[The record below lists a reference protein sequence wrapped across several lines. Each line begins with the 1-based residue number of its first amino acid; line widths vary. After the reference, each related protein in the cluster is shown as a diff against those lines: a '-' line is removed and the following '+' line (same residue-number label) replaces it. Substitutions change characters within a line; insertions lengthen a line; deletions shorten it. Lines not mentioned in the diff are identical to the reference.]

1 MVDRYYR
8 KIEDVENDIE
18 NAMQISS
25 ILLKLKGYDDDLEK
39 IDTNENNI
47 SSNLSKIEDNETN
60 ISTNLEKIDDNLE
73 KINDIKSIL
82 PKSEIFKKTYS
93 IKNQSFRF
101 TRNIVYFKLLE
112 IEIENNFNKD
122 GKLEFDNY
130 IYYKYKN
137 LQLDHHRLQHEYR
150 ILDDKNNL
158 LYKKI
163 LNKTNTSDLDID
175 KNVMLVKD
183 NFYIIFKNNYNK
195 IKIILDL
202 YRVYRHGTGNFNL
215 EVINESFV
223 KVSYLDKN
231 DISLKIEDNENN
243 ISSNLSKIASNKDD
257 ITSNLSKIGSNKD
270 DITSNLSKINNNET
284 NISSNLSKI
293 NNNENNISSNLS
305 KINNNENNIS
315 SNLSKIDANKN
326 NISTNLSKIS
336 DNENNISSNLSK
348 ISDNENNISSN
359 LSKINNN
366 ENNISSNLS
375 KINNNENNISSNLS
389 KISNNENNISTNL
402 IKITSNEDD
411 ILYNLN
417 EINYLK
423 NNSSKSYLKNVYNIL
438 FYDKKTQVSFR
449 NYFFERVFDIN
460 SNINDFIEMSFKIS
474 LQYENISERSYVK
487 TLYEIFDEN
496 DNSLYIKSVNNS
508 DYSYYSNKIF
518 IDESIFYNFTKNI
531 KKIKFVIKFQM
542 ILSRVI
548 KIWYIKNDN
557 YRLVIKN
564 YGI

>member
-1 MVDRYYR
+1 M
-8 KIEDVENDIE
+8 
-18 NAMQISS
+18 
-25 ILLKLKGYDDDLEK
+25 ILNLFYQNQKFLKK
-39 IDTNENNI
+39 
-47 SSNLSKIEDNETN
+47 
-60 ISTNLEKIDDNLE
+60 
-73 KINDIKSIL
+73 
-82 PKSEIFKKTYS
+82 YS

-130 IYYKYKN
+130 TYYRYNN
-137 LQLDHHRLQHEYR
+137 LQHDHHRLQHEYR

-163 LNKTNTSDLDID
+163 LNKTNTSDLDFD
-175 KNVMLVKD
+175 KNIMLVKD

-215 EVINESFV
+215 ELINESFI
-223 KVSYLDKN
+223 KVSHLDKN
-231 DISLKIEDNENN
+231 DISLKIENN
-243 ISSNLSKIASNKDD
+243 ISS
-257 ITSNLSKIGSNKD
+257 
-270 DITSNLSKINNNET
+270 
-284 NISSNLSKI
+284 
-293 NNNENNISSNLS
+293 
-305 KINNNENNIS
+305 
-315 SNLSKIDANKN
+315 
-326 NISTNLSKIS
+326 NLSKIS

-359 LSKINNN
+359 LSKI
-366 ENNISSNLS
+366 SD
-375 KINNNENNISSNLS
+375 NENNISSNLS
-389 KISNNENNISTNL
+389 KISDNENNISSNLSKISDNENNISSNLGKIDANKNDISTNI
-402 IKITSNEDD
+402 IKINSNEDD

-423 NNSSKSYLKNVYNIL
+423 NNKPIQYLKNVYNIL
-438 FYDKKTQVSFR
+438 FYDRKTQVSFR
-449 NYFFERVFDIN
+449 NYFFERVFDVDAA
-460 SNINDFIEMSFKIS
+460 INDFIEISFKIS
-474 LQYENISERSYVK
+474 LQYENISERAYVK
-487 TLYEIFDEN
+487 TLYELSDEN
-496 DNSLYIKSVNNS
+496 DNSLYIKSVNNN

-518 IDESIFYNFTKNI
+518 IDENIFYNFTKNI

-548 KIWYIKNDN
+548 KVWYVKNDN

-564 YGI
+564 YGV

>member
-8 KIEDVENDIE
+8 EIEDVKNDIE

-47 SSNLSKIEDNETN
+47 STNLSKIQNNENN
-60 ISTNLEKIDDNLE
+60 ILSNLE
-73 KINDIKSIL
+73 KINDIKSLL
-82 PKSEIFKKTYS
+82 PKSEIFKKTYN
-93 IKNQSFRF
+93 IKNQSFQF
-101 TRNIVYFKLLE
+101 TRNIIYFKLLE
-112 IEIENNFNKD
+112 TEIENNFNKD
-122 GKLEFDNY
+122 GRLEFDNY
-130 IYYKYKN
+130 VYYKYDN
-137 LQLDHHRLQHEYR
+137 LQKDHHRLQHEYR
-150 ILDDKNNL
+150 IFDDKNNL

-163 LNKTNTSDLDID
+163 LNKTNTSDLNFDNNI
-175 KNVMLVKD
+175 MLVKD
-183 NFYIIFKNNYNK
+183 NFYVTFKNNYNK

-215 EVINESFV
+215 ELINENFV
-223 KVSYLDKN
+223 NITYLDKN
-231 DISLKIEDNENN
+231 DISLKIDTNAIDISTNLSKIGDNENNILYNLSKINN
-243 ISSNLSKIASNKDD
+243 ISSNLSKIGDNENN
-257 ITSNLSKIGSNKD
+257 ILSNLSKI
-270 DITSNLSKINNNET
+270 
-284 NISSNLSKI
+284 
-293 NNNENNISSNLS
+293 
-305 KINNNENNIS
+305 
-315 SNLSKIDANKN
+315 
-326 NISTNLSKIS
+326 
-336 DNENNISSNLSK
+336 NNISSNLSK
-348 ISDNENNISSN
+348 ISNNENNISSN

-389 KISNNENNISTNL
+389 KINTNKNNISTNL
-402 IKITSNEDD
+402 ININTNEDN
-411 ILYNLN
+411 IAYNLN

-423 NNSSKSYLKNVYNIL
+423 NNKSIQYLKNVYNIL
-438 FYDKKTQVSFR
+438 FHNRKTQVSFK
-449 NYFFERVFDIN
+449 NYFFEKVFDIN

-474 LQYENISERSYVK
+474 LEYENISERAYVK
-487 TLYEIFDEN
+487 TLYELFDEN

-518 IDESIFYNFTKNI
+518 IDESIFYNFNKSI

-548 KIWYIKNDN
+548 KVWYIKNNN

-564 YGI
+564 YGV